1 MRGMLVWFLFGA
13 FFAYAQPPAAPGN
26 ARGQTP
32 AAGAGGPVLQSPEV
46 LADGRIVFRLRAP
59 NASEVLLRGIA
70 PRPIPMSKNEDG
82 VWTVTTE
89 PLKPDLYE
97 YSFLVDGLAVLDP
110 LNPRVRPAYRRLSQS
125 AVLVPGDVPWSPVPG
140 ALRGAVARHE
150 FRSVIAGDDGEF
162 FVYTP
167 PNYDPKRRKPYP
179 VLYLLHGLYDD
190 ARAWTEVGAAHTI
203 LDTLIHR
210 GEAEPMILVNPLGY
224 GNAEG
229 PAGHRHQDMLP
240 NFVRILM
247 EEVMPRV
254 ERHYNVSRRREDTAV
269 AGLSMGGAEAV
280 YAGLNH
286 LERFAWIGSFSGAFN
301 LWPLTRPPLP
311 EEPAGQ
317 MPPSPE
323 EFRRRLVL
331 VEDQLPRTFPGLDAR
346 ANSRI
351 RHLWVSCGTADVLIG
366 VNRQFR
372 KYLDGLGV
380 KVNYLEIPDAGHV
393 WPLWRRN
400 FADFAPL
407 LFKPGARK

>member
-13 FFAYAQPPAAPGN
+13 FFANAQPPAVPGN

-32 AAGAGGPVLQSPEV
+32 AAGAGGPVLQSPAV

-70 PRPIPMSKNEDG
+70 PRPMPMSKNEDG

-97 YSFLVDGLAVLDP
+97 YSFVVDGLAILDP

-150 FRSVIAGDDGEF
+150 FRSVIAGDDREF

-407 LFKPGARK
+407 LFNPAARK

>member
-1 MRGMLVWFLFGA
+1 M
-13 FFAYAQPPAAPGN
+13 
-26 ARGQTP
+26 
-32 AAGAGGPVLQSPEV
+32 
-46 LADGRIVFRLRAP
+46 
-59 NASEVLLRGIA
+59 
-70 PRPIPMSKNEDG
+70 
-82 VWTVTTE
+82 
-89 PLKPDLYE
+89 
-97 YSFLVDGLAVLDP
+97 
-110 LNPRVRPAYRRLSQS
+110 
-125 AVLVPGDVPWSPVPG
+125 LVPGDILWSPAPG
-140 ALRGAVARHE
+140 AARGAVARHE
-150 FRSVIAGDDGEF
+150 FRSAVAGDDREF

-229 PAGHRHQDMLP
+229 PAGHRRLDMLP
-240 NFVRILM
+240 NFVPILM

-254 ERHYNVSRRREDTAV
+254 ERHYNVSTRREDTAV
-269 AGLSMGGAEAV
+269 AGLSMGGAEAL
-280 YAGLNH
+280 YAGLNR
-286 LERFAWIGSFSGAFN
+286 LDRFAWIGSFSGAFN

-346 ANSRI
+346 ANSLI
-351 RHLWVSCGTADVLIG
+351 RLLWVSCGTADVLIG

-372 KYLDGLGV
+372 KYLEQIGV
-380 KVNYLEIPDAGHV
+380 KVNYSEIPEAGHV

-400 FADFAPL
+400 LGDFVPL
-407 LFKPGARK
+407 LFQPQARKRGC